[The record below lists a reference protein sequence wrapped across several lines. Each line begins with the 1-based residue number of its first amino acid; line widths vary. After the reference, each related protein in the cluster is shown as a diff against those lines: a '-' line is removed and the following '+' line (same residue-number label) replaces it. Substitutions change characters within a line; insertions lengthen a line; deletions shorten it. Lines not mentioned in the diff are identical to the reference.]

1 MRAAIGDSRLN
12 VQGVCQIFACDEKVL
27 DFFFTV
33 HLQCH
38 KTPFKTVMLKYSRFF
53 LTSSSVAI
61 CTVALFLCSCAT
73 VTESSSQVTLQQLE
87 NAHLAFINHH
97 TCAGGKPAAWDQAS
111 FDSEV
116 AKITQ
121 QFTDAEAA
129 VSKTVPARKEF
140 IRNSANLFQRDAA
153 LVRKKHCLS
162 PSFAANKKKQL
173 QQNYDL
179 VLKQTST

>member
-1 MRAAIGDSRLN
+1 MHKYPRLSL
-12 VQGVCQIFACDEKVL
+12 I
-27 DFFFTV
+27 
-33 HLQCH
+33 
-38 KTPFKTVMLKYSRFF
+38 PF
-53 LTSSSVAI
+53 SVAI

-73 VTESSSQVTLQQLE
+73 LTEPSFQVRMQQLKD
-87 NAHLAFINHH
+87 AHVAFIDHH
-97 TCAGGKPAAWDQAS
+97 TCVGGKPATWDQAS

-129 VSKTVPARKEF
+129 ESKAVPARKTF
-140 IRNSANLFQRDAA
+140 IKNSADLFQRDAA

-179 VLKQTST
+179 TLKQLST